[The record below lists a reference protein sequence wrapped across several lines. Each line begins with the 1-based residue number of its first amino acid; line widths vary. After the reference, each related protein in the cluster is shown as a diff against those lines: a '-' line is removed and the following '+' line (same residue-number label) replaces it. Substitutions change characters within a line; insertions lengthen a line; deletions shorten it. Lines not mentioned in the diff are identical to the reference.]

1 MKYIFIAFCA
11 LLWHFPVSAQLPK
24 VRTGQ
29 IIRLDTFPSRYVD
42 PRTVYIWLPDGYSER
57 EKYAVL
63 YMHDGQMLFDSSL
76 TWNKQAW
83 DVDVVAN
90 DLMKRGATR
99 KFIVVGIWNNGTSRH
114 AEYFPQRPFEQ
125 MSPAERDTVT
135 AALQRMGR
143 TKERFQPVSDNYL
156 RFLVKELKPYVDK
169 NYSTRK
175 DRKNTFIAGSSMGGL
190 ISMYAITQYPKVF
203 GGAACLSTHW
213 PGIFSLENNPVPG
226 AFEQY
231 LRTNLPK
238 PGKNK
243 FYFDYGTAT
252 LDALYPGIQVRM
264 DAIMREKGYAPA
276 QWQTLRF
283 EGADHSE
290 RAWRARLDQP
300 LLFLLK

>member
-11 LLWHFPVSAQLPK
+11 LLWQNQAIAQLPK
-24 VRTGQ
+24 VNSGQ
-29 IIRLDTFPSRYVD
+29 ILRLEAFPSQFID
-42 PRTVYIWLPDGYSER
+42 SHNVYIWLPDGYSER

-63 YMHDGQMLFDSSL
+63 YMHDGQSLFDSTI

-83 DVDVVAN
+83 DVDVVAAE
-90 DLMKRGATR
+90 LMKRGATR
-99 KFIVVGIWNNGTSRH
+99 KFIVVGIWNNGASRH
-114 AEYFPQRPFEQ
+114 AEYFPQQPFEE
-125 MSPAERDTVT
+125 MSPADRDTVT

-143 TKERFQPVSDNYL
+143 TKERFQPNSDNYL
-156 RFLVKELKPYVDK
+156 RFLVRELKPYVDK
-169 NYSTRK
+169 NFSTRK

-213 PGIFSLENNPVPG
+213 PGIFSLENNPVPA
-226 AFEQY
+226 AFEAY
-231 LRTNLPK
+231 LRIKLPK

-252 LDALYPGIQVRM
+252 LDALYPGIQVRV
-264 DAIMREKGYAPA
+264 DAIMREKGYSAA

-300 LLFLLK
+300 LMFLLK

>member
-1 MKYIFIAFCA
+1 MKYIFITFCA
-11 LLWHFPVSAQLPK
+11 LLWQNQAIAQLPK
-24 VRTGQ
+24 VSSGQ
-29 IIRLDTFPSRYVD
+29 ILRLEAFPSQFID
-42 PRTVYIWLPDGYSER
+42 PHNVYIWLPDGYSER

-63 YMHDGQMLFDSSL
+63 YMHDGQSLFDSTI

-83 DVDVVAN
+83 DVDVVAAE
-90 DLMKRGATR
+90 LMKRGVTR
-99 KFIVVGIWNNGTSRH
+99 KFIVVGIWNNGASRH
-114 AEYFPQRPFEQ
+114 AEYFPQQPFEE
-125 MSPAERDTVT
+125 MSPADRDTVT

-143 TKERFQPVSDNYL
+143 TKERFQPNSDNYL
-156 RFLVKELKPYVDK
+156 RFLVRELKPYVDK
-169 NYSTRK
+169 NFSTRK

-213 PGIFSLENNPVPG
+213 PGIFSLENNPVPA
-226 AFEQY
+226 AFEAY
-231 LRTNLPK
+231 LRIKLPK

-252 LDALYPGIQVRM
+252 LDALYPGIQVRV
-264 DAIMREKGYAPA
+264 DAIMREKGYSAA

-300 LLFLLK
+300 LMFLLK